1 MNQTNERAAQSPSG
15 PRKLRF
21 GSFEVDLELC
31 ELRSRGLRVRLQH
44 KPFKVLELLLRN
56 PGLLVRREEL
66 MRQLWP
72 DLHVNF
78 DSGLNTAVNTL
89 RQVLGDSLRNCRYIE
104 TLPGLGYRFLMP
116 VEAIIQTAPAH
127 TANFEAQQDYLK
139 GKYFSN
145 KLSEDDLRKS
155 IAYFESAIAQDPG
168 FALAYAGLA
177 NTYILCALLGTMS
190 PGEAHRRATQLTST
204 ALRIGA
210 ALPEVWVS
218 LAGIK
223 ELFDRDWPGAESEC
237 LRSLQ
242 NNPSYAG
249 GRQAYATLLAV
260 TERLDEALGEIQRAR
275 ELDPLSVV
283 IGMQMAWILYLAR
296 DFQGAIEQSWKA
308 LTLEPK
314 FAAAQHTLG
323 LAYEQTGMTDEA
335 ITEFQNAYS
344 CSGHNPAAI
353 AALGHAYSLAGKPQ
367 EARQTL
373 EELDEMSRRRYVSPY
388 WKSIVCV
395 GMGAHDLAL
404 QSLNECWEQHDIW
417 LILLRVDPRFD
428 PIRGNAPFN
437 RLLERLNSISSG
449 YSR

>member
-1 MNQTNERAAQSPSG
+1 MMDQTTGRVYQSRSG
-15 PRKLRF
+15 PSKFRF
-21 GSFEVDLELC
+21 GSFEVDLELR

-66 MRQLWP
+66 MQQLWP
-72 DLHVNF
+72 NLHVNF
-78 DSGLNTAVNTL
+78 DHGLNTAVNTL

-116 VEAIIQTAPAH
+116 VEAIAQTAPAQI
-127 TANFEAQQDYLK
+127 TNFEAQQDYLK
-139 GKYFSN
+139 GKHFSS

-155 IAYFESAIAQDPG
+155 IAYFESALAQEPG

-177 NTYILCALLGTMS
+177 NAYTLGALLGTLS
-190 PGEAHRRATQLTST
+190 PGEAHCRAAQLTST
-204 ALRIGA
+204 ALRISD
-210 ALPEVWVS
+210 ALPEVRIS

-223 ELFDRDWPGAESEC
+223 ELFDHDWSGAESQC

-242 NNPSYAG
+242 SNPSYAG
-249 GRQAYATLLAV
+249 GRQAYATFLAV
-260 TERLDEALGEIQRAR
+260 TERLDEALVEIRRAR

-283 IGMQMAWILYLAR
+283 ISMQMAWILYLAR

-308 LTLEPK
+308 LILEPK

-323 LAYEQTGMTDEA
+323 LAYEQTGMLDEA
-335 ITEFQNAYS
+335 ITEFQNARC

-353 AALGHAYSLAGKPQ
+353 AALGHAYSLAGELR
-367 EARQTL
+367 EARRTL
-373 EELDEMSRRRYVSPY
+373 EELNDMSQRRYVSPY
-388 WKSIVCV
+388 WKSVVCV
-395 GMGAHDLAL
+395 GIGAHDLAF
-404 QSLNECWEQHDIW
+404 QSLNESWRQHDVW

-428 PIRGNAPFN
+428 PIREDAEFH
-437 RLLERLNSISSG
+437 RLLKQINSIALNE
-449 YSR
+449 

>member
-1 MNQTNERAAQSPSG
+1 MMDQTNRRAYQSPSG
-15 PRKLRF
+15 PRKFRF
-21 GSFEVDLELC
+21 GSFEVDLELR

-66 MRQLWP
+66 MQQLWP
-72 DLHVNF
+72 NLHVNF
-78 DSGLNTAVNTL
+78 DHGLNTAVNTL

-116 VEAIIQTAPAH
+116 VEAITQAAPPQRG
-127 TANFEAQQDYLK
+127 NLEAQQDYLK
-139 GKYFSN
+139 GKYFAS
-145 KLSEDDLRKS
+145 KLSEDDFHKS

-177 NTYILCALLGTMS
+177 NAYTLGALLGTIS
-190 PGEAHRRATQLTST
+190 PGEAHSRAMQLTST
-204 ALRIGA
+204 ALRIGD
-210 ALPEVWVS
+210 ALPEAWIS

-223 ELFDRDWPGAESEC
+223 ELFDCDWPGAESEC
-237 LRSLQ
+237 LRCLQ
-242 NNPSYAG
+242 TNPSYAG

-260 TERLDEALGEIQRAR
+260 TERLDEALEEIRRAR

-296 DFQGAIEQSWKA
+296 DFQSAIEHSWKA

-323 LAYEQTGMTDEA
+323 LAYEQTGLIDEA
-335 ITEFQNAYS
+335 IIEFQNARS

-353 AALGHAYSLAGKPQ
+353 AALGHAYSLAGKAW
-367 EARQTL
+367 EARRTL
-373 EELDEMSRRRYVSPY
+373 EELEEMSQRRYVSPY
-388 WKSIVCV
+388 WKSVVCV
-395 GMGAHDLAL
+395 GTGDYDVAL

-428 PIRGNAPFN
+428 PIRDNAQFHC
-437 RLLERLNSISSG
+437 LLKQMNSTAL
-449 YSR
+449 